1 MNEAK
6 QRMYKSKSNIVI
18 NLNVLKKQLSKDDY
32 NTLISITDNTKEKTF
47 YIHVKKKLISKYNS
61 LKNTTFHLHIP
72 VETTASTV
80 KEGIVNLSGEEL
92 DENKVKHLNLG
103 PKFVPTENRKRPYMD
118 FIQVTEICALDLERK
133 GKFSVAES
141 LSIYPFDKGTGFVVI
156 KEEDAIQKID
166 KQIGKSKVIHYD
178 PTPTLLNKFLKELA
192 KLRKESKFDNK
203 TYFKL
208 YPSYAIPPRLYGVIK
223 AREKLAYDDS
233 SVNYRN
239 RTIRNIKIFS

>member
-1 MNEAK
+1 M
-6 QRMYKSKSNIVI
+6 
-18 NLNVLKKQLSKDDY
+18 
-32 NTLISITDNTKEKTF
+32 
-47 YIHVKKKLISKYNS
+47 
-61 LKNTTFHLHIP
+61 
-72 VETTASTV
+72 
-80 KEGIVNLSGEEL
+80 NLSGEEL

-103 PKFVPTENRKRPYMD
+103 PKLVPTENRKRQYMD
-118 FIQVTEICALDLERK
+118 FIQATEICALDLERK

-156 KEEDAIQKID
+156 KEEDAIQKIEE
-166 KQIGKSKVIHYD
+166 QIGKSKVIHYD

-223 AREKLAYDDS
+223 AHKPEKNYPMMTIVSTIGTAPYGTSKYLVENIQPTLNKNKRRVMNS
-233 SVNYRN
+233 SSFVNEAV
-239 RTIRNIKIFS
+239 TWETAQEEI